1 MLIKVSAVPGWPYG
15 IPVVPAATMLNAC
28 IVVIMPITH
37 TAQRIIGRTPLP
49 IPVEKNDTVS
59 AAKFPPVH

>member
-1 MLIKVSAVPGWPYG
+1 MLIKMPAVPSNG
-15 IPVVPAATMLNAC
+15 IPVVPAATPLNAC

-37 TAQRIIGRTPLP
+37 TTQCLIGRTLFP

-59 AAKFPPVH
+59 AAEFPPVH